1 MSQLNGS
8 EPAQA
13 RSTLPESNPSPLA
26 RRALDAESRF
36 LPSQCFIISCGT
48 VTLDRKAGKVLLV
61 YNKPNGIYQ
70 LPKGRKDIDEDG
82 LLSIAIRETL
92 EETGYEVKPLILKIP
107 TRSTPVH
114 AAGTPNGT
122 TNGTTNGMAKTAATV
137 PMPAPNDGFVDLDGE
152 KVPEK
157 GLALGIPNREA
168 IACLHWY
175 DAQTKALKMIF
186 HFAAEADSTKKPR
199 AQRPEDAA
207 KHGVY
212 WVEYEDALERLWYEE
227 ERMAVEKALCDLR
240 RSEDGD
246 ATPVTGV

>member
-8 EPAQA
+8 QPAQA
-13 RSTLPESNPSPLA
+13 RSALPESNPSPLA
-26 RRALDAESRF
+26 RRALDSESRF
-36 LPSQCFIISCGT
+36 LPSHCFIISCGT

-82 LLSIAIRETL
+82 LLRIAIRETL

-114 AAGTPNGT
+114 AAGTANGT
-122 TNGTTNGMAKTAATV
+122 THGTAKMAAATA
-137 PMPAPNDGFVDLDGE
+137 PTPAPAPKDEFVDLDGD
-152 KVPEK
+152 KVPVK
-157 GLALGIPNREA
+157 GLVLGIPNREP

-175 DAQTKALKMIF
+175 DAQTKALKMIY
-186 HFAAEADSTKKPR
+186 HFAAEADSTTMPR

-212 WVEYEDALERLWYEE
+212 WIEYEDALERLWYEE
-227 ERMAVEKALCDLR
+227 ERKAVEKALCDLR

-246 ATPVTGV
+246 AVSVTGV